1 MVDDPSRDQPL
12 RGPDPRVVGIWREV
26 TSAGHCRHP
35 IHLIG
40 ERVDRETGEIL
51 PASVLLA
58 CKDRRAVL
66 CPSCA
71 AVYKADA
78 WFLVTAGLTGGKG
91 MTQNIKEHPR
101 LFLTLTAPSFGL
113 VHTIRDDGTCHPRR
127 KQRCA
132 HGRPRSCSI
141 RHEPHHDDL
150 GGPLCEDCFD
160 FDGAVL
166 WNAAASKLWNRTID
180 RARKVLAGSR
190 GLTLVE
196 LRREAQLQ
204 YLRVAETQRRGLV
217 HLHVVIRADGPLA
230 ASPPP
235 PWLTPEVLERAVRQA
250 VVATAVPT
258 GLGGWARWGR
268 QLDLVDIGSSEG
280 DAARVAGYVAKY
292 ATKTTDGDFGL
303 ARRLPGRR
311 GPGARAHGCGTCSCS
326 RSPPGSWA
334 ISMNSRSCGSKTTPT
349 RSASPGSSSPSR
361 GASRRRSARCGPP
374 GPLAGWRSSMSR
386 PCSRAAISSP
396 DGATA
401 TPEPRPSRSGSRRS
415 MSRCERSDGFGALM
429 TPICRRHVVSDSTV
443 LQRATGGR
451 IHYDQR
457 DRRIRYV
464 VTPRSRTLGPDSRP
478 VALPSDIDDP
488 SVEKTTGRVVLPRHV
503 RWSNPE
509 LSYDLEDR
517 GIEFGSTSK

>member
-303 ARRLPGRR
+303 ARRFRDAEDLALARTARHLQLLAESAWELGDLDELKELRLKDHAHTLGFTGQLVTKSR
-311 GPGARAHGCGTCSCS
+311 GFSTTFGALRAARADFAAVEYE
-326 RSPPGSWA
+326 PPLLEGGYLFA
-334 ISMNSRSCGSKTTPT
+334 G
-349 RSASPGSSSPSR
+349 R
-361 GASRRRSARCGPP
+361 GYSDPRAETLSEWLTEVDVEMRKERRLRRIDDANLPASRR
-374 GPLAGWRSSMSR
+374 
-386 PCSRAAISSP
+386 
-396 DGATA
+396 
-401 TPEPRPSRSGSRRS
+401 E
-415 MSRCERSDGFGALM
+415 
-429 TPICRRHVVSDSTV
+429 
-443 LQRATGGR
+443 
-451 IHYDQR
+451 
-457 DRRIRYV
+457 
-464 VTPRSRTLGPDSRP
+464 
-478 VALPSDIDDP
+478 
-488 SVEKTTGRVVLPRHV
+488 
-503 RWSNPE
+503 
-509 LSYDLEDR
+509 
-517 GIEFGSTSK
+517 